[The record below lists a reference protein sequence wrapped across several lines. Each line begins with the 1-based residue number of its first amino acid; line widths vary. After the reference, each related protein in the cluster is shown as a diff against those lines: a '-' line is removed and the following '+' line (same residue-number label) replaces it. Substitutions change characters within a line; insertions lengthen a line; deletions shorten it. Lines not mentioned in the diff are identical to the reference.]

1 MVETLYA
8 MAGGQGGNGGN
19 TFLSFLPLVLII
31 LIMYLLILRPQ
42 AKKQKERQKMHDSVK
57 KGDQVVTAGGI
68 HGKVVATKDDDKV
81 LIVKVD
87 ENVKLEIERTAV
99 TSIKRPA

>member
-1 MVETLYA
+1 
-8 MAGGQGGNGGN
+8 MAGGQSGAEGGNA
-19 TFLSFLPLVLII
+19 FLSFLPLVLII

-42 AKKQKERQKMHDSVK
+42 AKKQKERQKMLDAVK
-57 KGDQVVTAGGI
+57 KGDQVVTAGGL

-81 LIVKVD
+81 LIIKVD
-87 ENVKLEIERTAV
+87 ENVKLEVERTAI